1 MNTIIERIRKAENLI
16 TESEESVC
24 GLRDAIEEQLDE
36 FDENGCFSDKDEVVS
51 LIHCERGAFFFALYV
66 WSKAHTWLNGIEN
79 TEALLSRADACLEAA
94 KQLGHLKVR
103 LECRAIRTGLIEA
116 A

>member
-1 MNTIIERIRKAENLI
+1 MNTIAERIRKAENLI
-16 TESEESVC
+16 AESEESVC
-24 GLRDAIEEQLDE
+24 NLHTMIEEQLDE
-36 FDENGCFSDKDEVVS
+36 FDENGCFSDKDYVECLIRNYRS
-51 LIHCERGAFFFALYV
+51 LFFFVLHV
-66 WSKAHTWLNGIEN
+66 WSRAHLWLDGIEN